1 VPLVPLVAHRKEFG
15 DKAPITEASL
25 DIQVSTPEDLDLED
39 LRDFAAPLGGRYPTK
54 RLQSQFESQIRVE
67 TGQAAPSVVTQHAV
81 RGFSFFSPN
90 QDRVVQARRDGYTF
104 SKLHP
109 YDTWD
114 ELRREAQEIWTLYRA
129 AARPT
134 SVHRL
139 AARYINRIP
148 LPPEPIQLQDWFN
161 LHPEIPEQLGPMEEF
176 LIRSVVRHPA
186 NPDYRAIMTLATDP
200 PDPTG
205 LPAVMLDIDVFTIV
219 EVDPANDRIWAIL
232 EDLRVFK
239 NDVFFGTITP
249 RTEAFL
255 A

>member
-1 VPLVPLVAHRKEFG
+1 MPLVPLVAHRKEFG
-15 DKAPITEASL
+15 DKAPITEALL
-25 DIQVSTPEDLDLED
+25 DIQVSTREDLDLED
-39 LRDFAAPLGGRYPTK
+39 LRDFAAPLGTRYPTK
-54 RLQSQFESQIRVE
+54 RLHSQFESQIRVE
-67 TGQAAPSVVTQHAV
+67 LGQDAPSVVTQHAV
-81 RGFSFFSPN
+81 RGFSFFSPA

-104 SKLHP
+104 SKLYP

-114 ELRREAQEIWTLYRA
+114 ELRREAQEIWNLYRA

-134 SVHRL
+134 SVNRL

-148 LPPEPIQLQDWFN
+148 LPAEPVQLQEWFN
-161 LHPEIPEQLGPMEEF
+161 LHPEIPEQFGPMEEF

-186 NPDYRAIMTLATDP
+186 NPGYRAIMTLATHP

-205 LPAVMLDIDVFTIV
+205 LPSVILDIDVFTHVDV
-219 EVDPANDRIWAIL
+219 EPASDRIWEIL

-249 RTEAFL
+249 KTEASL